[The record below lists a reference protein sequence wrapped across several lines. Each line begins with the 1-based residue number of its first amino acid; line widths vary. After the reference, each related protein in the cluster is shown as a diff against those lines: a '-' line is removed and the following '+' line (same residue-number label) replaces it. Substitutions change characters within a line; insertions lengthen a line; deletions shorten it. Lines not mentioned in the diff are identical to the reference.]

1 MTTSAYDVMFSQT
14 AQLMRK
20 TTELDEDAHVKNVTW
35 QAKLIRCNLQALT
48 FDEKTQLSEGEYK
61 KAEYEGYFK
70 EEDNVKEGDRI
81 IAPPELGGE
90 IYETISLIDE
100 LRIGDVK
107 IGRVGLLRRVGQV
120 TNSETADSNIKLSIE
135 LP

>member
-1 MTTSAYDVMFSQT
+1 MTTSAYDVVFSQT
-14 AQLMRK
+14 AQLMKK
-20 TTELDEDAHVKNVTW
+20 TIELNEDAHVKNVSW
-35 QAKLIRCNLQALT
+35 QTMLIRCNLQALT
-48 FDEKTQLSEGEYK
+48 FDEKNQLAEGEYK

-90 IYETISLIDE
+90 IYEAIALIDE
-100 LRIGDVK
+100 LRIGDVR

-120 TNSETADSNIKLSIE
+120 TNSETADSNLKLSIE
-135 LP
+135 QP